1 MNWLKLVGLR
11 LLDFIITSIA
21 IILICVGLVNVG
33 EHYLDSTREKVV
45 MNLAEEKEKQVAP
58 RMSKYLQEALKRIE
72 ERKKQQAQQ
81 STDIYQEYLRRQQGQ
96 VTPTTPTPTIPQQQ
110 EMQRNKLLAEFRA
123 YSNGQLKET
132 LVRYAGERR
141 ECERLKRQL
150 DSAIIIHYIT
160 KWIILPI
167 ALFAVISV
175 LGISLRPKGLTQRDG
190 FVRVW
195 AGVPK
200 CFTQYFAGYI
210 KKSKRG

>member
-11 LLDFIITSIA
+11 FLDFIITSIA

-45 MNLAEEKEKQVAP
+45 MSLAEAIQAPDEYQEFLKRKQA
-58 RMSKYLQEALKRIE
+58 RGSKSLQEALRRAQ
-72 ERKKQQAQQ
+72 ERQQQA
-81 STDIYQEYLRRQQGQ
+81 E
-96 VTPTTPTPTIPQQQ
+96 
-110 EMQRNKLLAEFRA
+110 RNKLLAEFRA
-123 YSNGQLKET
+123 YSDGQLKET
-132 LVRYAGERR
+132 LVRHAGERR
-141 ECERLKRQL
+141 EFERLKRQL

-160 KWIILPI
+160 KWMILPI

>member
-11 LLDFIITSIA
+11 FLDFIITSIV

-45 MNLAEEKEKQVAP
+45 MNLAEEKEKQARDYYKEV
-58 RMSKYLQEALKRIE
+58 LQKRKEKEAG
-72 ERKKQQAQQ
+72 
-81 STDIYQEYLRRQQGQ
+81 DIYQEALQRRRLQGQ
-96 VTPTTPTPTIPQQQ
+96 VTPPATSTIPQQQ

-132 LVRYAGERR
+132 LVRHAGERR
-141 ECERLKRQL
+141 EFERLKRQL

-160 KWIILPI
+160 KWMILPI